1 MKNKSILKIIFI
13 LLLTS
18 LALVSCTEEEYSSTK
33 LYKSLTSYVQSGD
46 TAVLKNKKYNRI
58 ALSGQSVLEIN
69 KAEIYNADFDEAAS
83 VEDASTLSILNSEII
98 SKSVALRGN
107 GNKTTVNAISSKI
120 TSYGKYVL
128 DIKDNAIFTGSS
140 LDINNL
146 SDDGAGIIVSSKA
159 SFILNNSNV
168 EAKGV
173 GIESD
178 SLVCIMDTEMN
189 VRSLIFY
196 EGASVTLDDSRFY
209 TEHGIL
215 LVDNPKDNMIHVSLN
230 LEKVKLAASNGA
242 ALSLVDSK
250 ATIKIAASTI
260 GQSFTNVIALKKS
273 EGTVTVCNTYITG
286 DIAADEESCLNILL
300 KEGSVLTGAINNINK
315 AKTVTIQIDE
325 TSSWILQ
332 ADSYV
337 RGIISKDK
345 SLNSIKSNGFTIY
358 YDSSCN
364 TNSWL
369 NKSIVNLPGG
379 GLLVPA
385 K

>member
-33 LYKSLTSYVQSGD
+33 LYKSLTSYEQSGD

-58 ALSGQSVLEIN
+58 ALSGQSVLEIS
-69 KAEIYNADFDEAAS
+69 KAEIYNADFDEAVS

-140 LDINNL
+140 LDITNL

-215 LVDNPKDNMIHVSLN
+215 LVDNPKYNMIHVSLN
-230 LEKVKLAASNGA
+230 MEKIKLVASNGA
-242 ALSLVDSK
+242 ALSLLDSK
-250 ATIKIAASTI
+250 ASIKIAESTI
-260 GQSFTNVIALKKS
+260 GQSFTNVMALKNS
-273 EGTVTVCNTYITG
+273 EGTVTLSNTSITG
-286 DIAADEESCLNILL
+286 NITADEESCLNILL

-315 AKTVTIQIDE
+315 AQTVTIQIDE
-325 TSSWILQ
+325 TSSWILG

-345 SLNSIKSNGFTIY
+345 SLTGIKSNGFTIY